1 MQSLA
6 ILIPIALALTAL
18 GIWAFLWAVKSEQYD
33 DLDRAG
39 RDILF
44 DDDDSASA
52 RPFHIGASSSSSPKS
67 YLVQCLEDE
76 KNQAGLI
83 SSDRLPFYYYEIAR
97 ALSPSS
103 SKPTR
108 SSLRKIKGGPP
119 LPRY

>member
-44 DDDDSASA
+44 DDDDSAS
-52 RPFHIGASSSSSPKS
+52 SSSNS
-67 YLVQCLEDE
+67 E
-76 KNQAGLI
+76 KKDGQ
-83 SSDRLPFYYYEIAR
+83 
-97 ALSPSS
+97 
-103 SKPTR
+103 
-108 SSLRKIKGGPP
+108 
-119 LPRY
+119 